1 MNNPKKRMNTL
12 SICTSLTQC
21 DESTEEQGGFV
32 VVTPKKKDA
41 LEMLPDIEGGK
52 MYKRTL
58 KLGALKVVLYAV
70 TQEH

>member
-41 LEMLPDIEGGK
+41 LEMLPDIEGGTAIPK
-52 MYKRTL
+52 GEPPVPRSSSHHT
-58 KLGALKVVLYAV
+58 
-70 TQEH
+70 